1 VLAACTRA
9 AWPTAKPPTVI
20 TKARARRRQRVIH
33 FECLPHRHRP
43 RRRSMRFRPCR
54 DVSAKLNSPRLGP
67 PHRGLFVVRPGI
79 QEVAHIVTEAFNLF
93 ATAVA
98 KVTRALW
105 GPSSSLRSVSV
116 PAALWAHVCK
126 SQVILDIYLFD
137 FRKGSSSTI
146 WGPGRALPVNPNDR
160 KCRMR
165 SGASASGQP
174 DSCNAASRCSAISS
188 VRRLFR
194 WRACGRPQS
203 RSGGPA
209 PVISSLARCRM
220 PSAVVARNSEN
231 PGVIGDAP

>member
-1 VLAACTRA
+1 
-9 AWPTAKPPTVI
+9 
-20 TKARARRRQRVIH
+20 
-33 FECLPHRHRP
+33 
-43 RRRSMRFRPCR
+43 MRFRPCR

-146 WGPGRALPVNPNDR
+146 WEPGRALPVNSYDR
-160 KCRMR
+160 KYRTW
-165 SGASASGQP
+165 SGASASGQ
-174 DSCNAASRCSAISS
+174 
-188 VRRLFR
+188 VRVC
-194 WRACGRPQS
+194 WI
-203 RSGGPA
+203 RSLSQWPSEAQFVTIRIGQVEEPLA
-209 PVISSLARCRM
+209 PFGIARCRVW
-220 PSAVVARNSEN
+220 SITGRDHALKEAVDVGMVEDDTSPPRPLSLRGLCDKIEKAGSSPKACKRR
-231 PGVIGDAP
+231 VITTVNDLKS